1 MYGMIPFERSFFD
14 PFDVDGFFGR
24 PQQNFGSFKT
34 DVREEDDKYVLEAE
48 LPGFEKDEI
57 KLDIQGKT
65 LTLTAEHSSDTQGG
79 DKTNDE
85 NKSEACENAQQKTNK
100 YIRRE
105 RSWCSVKRS
114 FDLTG
119 IDTEKIGAEY
129 KNGILYMDLPK
140 KLPEQPQ
147 TRRLEIR

>member
-1 MYGMIPFERSFFD
+1 MYGITPFERRFFD

-24 PQQNFGSFKT
+24 PQQSFGSFKT
-34 DVREEDDKYVLEAE
+34 DVRDEGDKYILEAE

-57 KLDIQGKT
+57 KLDVEDKT
-65 LTLTAEHSSDTQGG
+65 LTLTAEHSSEKQEGSDNK
-79 DKTNDE
+79 DD
-85 NKSEACENAQQKTNK
+85 NKSEAKDSQKTSK

-105 RSWCSVKRS
+105 RSYCSVKRS

-119 IDTEKIGAEY
+119 IDTEKISAEY

-140 KLPEQPQ
+140 QLPEQPQ
-147 TRRLEIR
+147 ARRLEIK